1 MSKSK
6 LKINR
11 YYVRKNINF
20 KAQLLPLTMAHI
32 FDNIYLRKEYIYVS
46 AEDGAYFDFSGLQ
59 MPEIRV
65 VWSIV
70 NDVNSSFFSMTHM
83 QMCVT
88 FAV

>member
-1 MSKSK
+1 
-6 LKINR
+6 
-11 YYVRKNINF
+11 
-20 KAQLLPLTMAHI
+20 MAHI
-32 FDNIYLRKEYIYVS
+32 FDNIDLRKEYIYVS

-83 QMCVT
+83 
-88 FAV
+88 

>member
-1 MSKSK
+1 
-6 LKINR
+6 
-11 YYVRKNINF
+11 
-20 KAQLLPLTMAHI
+20 MAHI

-88 FAV
+88 FAI